1 MSAQGVDGLEGKPRL
16 GEGQEVKPKEGALGA
31 LEYMWLSK
39 VIQNL
44 VSSTYIHAS
53 PSRSSPLPLLPRQK
67 PEDINSLLTI
77 KLPLKYANMRD
88 VESMHVIACAH
99 QGRGT

>member
-1 MSAQGVDGLEGKPRL
+1 MDGLEGKPRL

-53 PSRSSPLPLLPRQK
+53 PSRSSPLPLLPCQK

-77 KLPLKYANMRD
+77 KLALKYANMRD